1 MAREDF
7 EIRIPPGADSA
18 TSHPAAGTEPPI
30 GELFKRLTTDA
41 GDLVRAEMTLAKA
54 ELRETGTAL
63 ARDAAKIGVAAG
75 LALAGAL
82 ALTAFLVI
90 ALGALFN
97 NYWLSALV
105 VGLVMLGIG
114 GLLTRNAIA
123 DVKRRGVMPAQT
135 METVRE
141 DAQWAK
147 NEARQVTRELTAESP
162 RPRAHSSQR
171 RTTT

>member
-1 MAREDF
+1 MTTMARDEF

-18 TSHPAAGTEPPI
+18 GTHVPAGAEPPLA
-30 GELFKRLTTDA
+30 ELLRRLTTDA
-41 GDLVRAEMTLAKA
+41 SDLVRAEMALAKA

-63 ARDAAKIGVAAG
+63 ARDAAKLAVAGG

-82 ALTAFLVI
+82 AITAFLVI

-105 VGLVMLGIG
+105 VGVALLAIG
-114 GLLTRNAIA
+114 GLLVRSAVA

-135 METVRE
+135 MESLRE

-147 NEARQVTRELTAESP
+147 DEARQVKRELTE
-162 RPRAHSSQR
+162 
-171 RTTT
+171 